1 MTISLEELGT
11 LCRVGFRD
19 PMHLCTCVR
28 EEVGDGE
35 DGTQKYHLCFHT
47 HLDTFELLLFI
58 IRVKRELKRVYR
70 NGCRYNERLN
80 AETGGSKTPR
90 IHWVARVNI

>member
-1 MTISLEELGT
+1 MSFHASHTLVVPAGTFFFFVYYESIKRELKIRGIYE
-11 LCRVGFRD
+11 CRCDERLQNRLRRGS
-19 PMHLCTCVR
+19 
-28 EEVGDGE
+28 
-35 DGTQKYHLCFHT
+35 K
-47 HLDTFELLLFI
+47 LLFI

-90 IHWVARVNI
+90 THWVARVNI